1 MDKPTL
7 YIETSIVS
15 YLAAD
20 PSGHPVTAANQRL
33 THEWWN
39 TRRTHYELVTSEAVV
54 REVALGDPAMARRRL
69 ALLGGLR
76 VLPVEERVT
85 TLAEQIQKIIRLPDH
100 ASTDALHVAFASIS
114 DVAHLLT
121 WNCKHI
127 ANPALWPRMERACR
141 AHGYQL
147 PILCT
152 PAQLMGE

>member
-1 MDKPTL
+1 MDRPTV

-20 PSGHPVTAANQRL
+20 PSRHPVTAANQRL

-39 TRRTHYELVTSEAVV
+39 TRQHDYALVTSEAVV
-54 REVALGDPAMARRRL
+54 REVALGDPAVAQRRL
-69 ALLGGLR
+69 ALLGGMR
-76 VLPVEERVT
+76 VLPVGERVT
-85 TLAEQIQKIIRLPDH
+85 TLAEQIRQIIRLPDH
-100 ASTDALHVAFASIS
+100 ASTDALHIAFAAVS

-127 ANPALWPRMERACR
+127 ANPALRPRMERACR
-141 AHGYQL
+141 AQGYGL
-147 PILCT
+147 PGLCT